1 MLEFQCPH
9 CKTVLSIPEQFIGTE
24 GTCRKCNKPIKI
36 EAEATLDPVAGEGS
50 SSMRPPTLIAFHCET
65 TGPSARK
72 CNITELA
79 GIKFDLNAHELDSFS
94 SFADPGHLIP
104 PRISEKTGITDEM
117 IQGSPPS
124 NDVVKGFVDWIGP
137 HVILLSHHALF
148 DSKFVA
154 GTLLKEDLDPP
165 RAHVVDVIHWARS
178 LEVPVEQYRLRNLL
192 DFIGYPV
199 KNLHRALETCHG
211 IVALVHSLSKREA
224 GAHMEIDKEGGV
236 WGRLTGKKTEAVNA
250 ELAYRILKQKS
261 RTLEEACGQE
271 FYEKV
276 RYEARLKRVKSHSI
290 ASGGMGPN
298 PSEPVPGQPKHSPVW
313 YEQMS
318 HRIRAAFQD
327 YKSGK
332 GNGEDFAPG
341 NAPWEYTLL
350 EASQTKDRDQQKSLC
365 QQAVSLGAI
374 DPWPY
379 ERLVHVYI
387 KEKEYEAAQ
396 LVCEQFFESGTW
408 KAGRWSEVSQKLLKR
423 MEKLERKI
431 AEKARA

>member
-24 GTCRKCNKPIKI
+24 GTCRKCSKPITI
-36 EAEATLDPVAGEGS
+36 EAGATLDPVAEGGS
-50 SSMRPPTLIAFHCET
+50 YDSRPPTLVAFHCET
-65 TGPSARK
+65 TGTSARK

-79 GIKFDLNAHELDSFS
+79 GVKFDLNANELDSFS

-124 NDVVKGFVDWIGP
+124 NDVVKGFVEWIGP

-148 DSKFVA
+148 DTKFVA

-178 LEVPVEQYRLRNLL
+178 LEVPVEEYRLRNLL

-199 KNLHRALETCHG
+199 KNLHRALETCRG
-211 IVALVHSLSKREA
+211 IVALTHSLSKREA
-224 GAHMEIDKEGGV
+224 GAHMEGDTAGGV
-236 WGRLTGKKTEAVNA
+236 WGRLTGKKMEAVT
-250 ELAYRILKQKS
+250 EDIAYRLLNQKS
-261 RTLEEACGQE
+261 RTMEEACGQD

-276 RYEARLKRVKSHSI
+276 RYEARLKRVKSHSL
-290 ASGGMGPN
+290 AAGGSGATL
-298 PSEPVPGQPKHSPVW
+298 SQPENSKTKHSAVW

-327 YKSGK
+327 YKSGQ
-332 GNGEDFAPG
+332 GNGDEHLTG

-365 QQAVSLGAI
+365 QRAVSMGAV

-396 LVCEQFFESGTW
+396 IVCEQFFESGTW

-423 MEKLERKI
+423 MEKLEKKI
-431 AEKARA
+431 ASKARA